1 MSNLILAAVSI
12 TLVAV
17 AGYVFYRGKV
27 RIITLLPYQRGV
39 LFLRGV
45 PLRDVGPGTHR
56 VRVGSEFLVFLD
68 MRPISFQM
76 ANQPVTLQD
85 GATAVYGISAS
96 AEVTDVRKA
105 IYSARD
111 YNHVPAYQ
119 VRRSARRVLS
129 SKSSST
135 LTAGSI
141 GVAAAIAEDIR
152 PRLAAAGFALA
163 SFHLS
168 QLAVTPPQESAS
180 VRGGLE
186 SPVREQRPN

>member
-1 MSNLILAAVSI
+1 MSNLVLAAMSI
-12 TLVAV
+12 TLVTV
-17 AGYVFYRGKV
+17 AGYVYYRRKL
-27 RIITLLPYQRGV
+27 RNITLLPYQRGV
-39 LFLRGV
+39 LFVRGV

-56 VRVGSEFLVFLD
+56 IRVGREFLVFLD
-68 MRPISFQM
+68 MRPISFQI

-119 VRRSARRVLS
+119 IGRTARKVLS

-135 LTAGSI
+135 LTAGSTGI
-141 GVAAAIAEDIR
+141 AAAIAEDIK

-168 QLAVTPPQESAS
+168 QLAVTPPQESPSA
-180 VRGGLE
+180 RGGLE